1 MVSDLEEIIDNVIR
15 PFVVERPY
23 NPPGD
28 YYMSSVTTA
37 RCIEIK
43 PGLKIYYK
51 NEDTCSK
58 MSEKLTNKGIKN
70 RVGYNSEVDLWS
82 VAIL

>member
-1 MVSDLEEIIDNVIR
+1 MVSDLEEVIDNVIR

-23 NPPGD
+23 DPSGD

-51 NEDTCSK
+51 NEDACSK
-58 MSEKLTNKGIKN
+58 MSEELTNRDIKN
-70 RVGYNSEVDLWS
+70 QIGYNSEADWWS